1 MEFGL
6 NEDQEAFRATVRTFA
21 REKLAPGYLERAK
34 SERFPW
40 DAYREVAGLGVF
52 GLLAGEE
59 FSPLEQED
67 YVTVGLVVEELAYAD
82 FNTAN
87 AAIPT
92 LLMSSLIARHG
103 RDEIRRAWLP
113 RLVGGDTYVA
123 LGLTEPGCG
132 SDATA
137 IRTTATATATGY
149 ILRGEKTSVTMLAH
163 AAAIIVVAQT
173 VRDGNPAGVSA
184 FLVPLDSPGI
194 VKSPISD
201 TGWLPMG
208 RGVLHLDDVEVPA
221 QNLLG
226 GEGAAFR
233 SVLNGFD
240 FTRPLLALTGI
251 GCAQASLD
259 ETAAYVSDRHAFGSQ
274 LAGFEGVSF
283 PLAEHATHLEAAR
296 LLCYSALWHRTVGRK
311 HTALAAMTKW
321 YGPQQASRAI
331 HDCLLLHGNFG
342 YSSEYPFE
350 QRLRDVLAVEIAD
363 GTAQIQ
369 KIIIARELYG
379 RQFIPYGH

>member
-6 NEDQEAFRATVRTFA
+6 NEDQEAFRAVVRTFA
-21 REKLAPGYLERAK
+21 REKLAPGYLKRAQ

-40 DAYREVAGLGVF
+40 DEHREVAGLGIF

-59 FSPLEQED
+59 FSPLDHED
-67 YVTVGLVVEELAYAD
+67 YVAVGLAVEELAYAD
-82 FNTAN
+82 FNLAN
-87 AAIPT
+87 AAIPA
-92 LLMSSLIARHG
+92 LLMSSLIARHATQ
-103 RDEIRRAWLP
+103 EIRRAWLP
-113 RLVGGDTYVA
+113 ALVGGDTQVA
-123 LGLTEPGCG
+123 LGLTEPDCG
-132 SDATA
+132 SDVTA
-137 IRTTATATATGY
+137 IRTTATATADGY
-149 ILRGEKTSVTMLAH
+149 VLRGEKTSVTLLEH
-163 AAAIIVVAQT
+163 ASAIIIVAQT

-194 VKSPISD
+194 ARSRIPD
-201 TGWLPMG
+201 TGWRPLG
-208 RGVLHLDDVEVPA
+208 RGVLHLDDVLVPA
-221 QNLLG
+221 RNRLG
-226 GEGAAFR
+226 AEGAAFR
-233 SVLNGFD
+233 TVLNGFD

-259 ETAAYVSDRHAFGSQ
+259 ETAAYVSERHAFGAP
-274 LAGFEGVSF
+274 LASFEGVSF
-283 PLAEHATHLEAAR
+283 PLAEHATQLEAAR

-321 YGPQQASRAI
+321 YGPQQASRAV

-342 YSSEYPFE
+342 YSSEYPLE
-350 QRLRDVLAVEIAD
+350 QRMRDVLAVEIAD